1 MEEINNNVTGQ
12 VDDTTVD
19 YISAIN
25 ELKQNTVDRQKYD
38 QLRAENKKLL
48 DSIVNG
54 QDIDIEVPKQEK
66 RSIEEIRN
74 SFLNEDAA
82 LNNLEWTKN
91 ALELRE
97 ALIAEGQPDPFLPI
111 GKQIMPTNED
121 IQAAEKVANVLQE
134 CIEYAEGDPS
144 VFTNELQRRTVDVK
158 IR

>member
-66 RSIEEIRN
+66 KSVEEIRN
-74 SFLNEDAA
+74 SFLKEDMA

-97 ALIAEGQPDPFLPI
+97 ALISEGQPDPFLPI
-111 GKQIMPTNED
+111 GKQIMPTDED
-121 IQAAEKVANVLQE
+121 IQAADKVASVLQE

-144 VFTNELQRRTVDVK
+144 VFTNELQRRMIDVK